1 MEESYGP
8 DAPKPVSQWDRIR
21 GEVAELCA
29 VGSFV
34 LDLAELLQLLGE
46 ADTNRTAILMTVARL
61 ATVLMS
67 RGARTN

>member
-1 MEESYGP
+1 VEESYGP
-8 DAPKPVSQWDRIR
+8 DAPKPVSRWDRVR

-61 ATVLMS
+61 AAAVMS
-67 RGARTN
+67 RGTRSN